1 VFRVNVLVLAVV
13 CAVSAVPAEAQY
25 VSSLHILPVVAKL
38 AGAAGTDWMTAM
50 SVSNVSDETV
60 NVTAMFFRENTN
72 NQPFAGPEYTFGLAA
87 GRTMTVDD
95 VLGSW
100 FPGQGNTKGFLILL
114 AEASGG
120 GDEALIAATA
130 RVFNN
135 ANPNATYGQ
144 AVSSNLTGFVF
155 GRGTAVM
162 PGARWDGRA
171 RSNVGVVNLSFQP
184 LSVLVTTFDA
194 DGAVVS
200 SVTRQVSTF
209 SLAQWSLSQLG
220 VSTLSPPGRVEV
232 MVDPASITWDP
243 CDPLTWGPGA
253 SPGLFMT
260 YMSKVDQATGDAEFA
275 YGQNDWTEFEN
286 ECGTLPDDCP

>member
-1 VFRVNVLVLAVV
+1 MFRIKVLVLAAV
-13 CAVSAVPAEAQY
+13 CAVSVVPAQAQM
-25 VSSLHILPVVAKL
+25 VSPLHILPVVAKL

-50 SVSNVSDETV
+50 SVSNVADETV

-72 NQPFAGPEYTFGLAA
+72 NQPFAGPEHVFSLAA
-87 GRTMTVDD
+87 GQTTTVDD
-95 VLGSW
+95 VLGSY

-114 AEASGG
+114 ADAGGG
-120 GDEALIAATA
+120 GDALIAATA

-144 AVSSNLTGFVF
+144 AVSSNLTAFVF

-171 RSNVGVVNLSFQP
+171 RSNVGVVNLAFQP
-184 LSVLVTTFDA
+184 LDVVVTTYDA
-194 DGAVVS
+194 AGAVVS
-200 SVTRQVSTF
+200 SVNRQVNTF

-220 VSTLSPPGRVEV
+220 VSNLSPPGRVEV

-243 CDPLTWGPGA
+243 CDPLTWGPGM
-253 SPGLFMT
+253 SPGLFMA

-275 YGQNDWTEFEN
+275 YAQNDWTAFVD
-286 ECGTLPDDCP
+286 ECGSEPDDCP